1 MTSLQLAL
9 TTATITTLRV
19 KTWNSERENFPYV
32 IWNNIQNARAR
43 SWRATAILKH
53 NITER
58 CAAAVVLFRIETT
71 VTYSLH
77 QMWIRRS
84 KWSRFL
90 SSVIRSATSEKKQKD
105 NEIIRSES
113 DNQYRLFH
121 FQSRNISRLRVWRHW
136 LKRKLHYYS
145 VRYIKQQHNGQQLQ
159 PGRPTSGRYWC
170 RRPAIWEFVPRST
183 ANLRRHRPWVCRSTF
198 QFEYIVV
205 GYYTHRK

>member
-1 MTSLQLAL
+1 MTSLLLAL

-58 CAAAVVLFRIETT
+58 CAAAAVLFRVETT

-90 SSVIRSATSEKKQKD
+90 SSVIRSVSEKKKRQR
-105 NEIIRSES
+105 NYYRSES

-145 VRYIKQQHNGQQLQ
+145 VRYI
-159 PGRPTSGRYWC
+159 
-170 RRPAIWEFVPRST
+170 
-183 ANLRRHRPWVCRSTF
+183 
-198 QFEYIVV
+198 
-205 GYYTHRK
+205 